1 MLPLRFLKYNV
12 KRVQGIADFKGTETR
27 QLPVLYVYK
36 DKNFL
41 KDCSLLLYKKKL
53 LALSMCRLCLSRDTL
68 K

>member
-36 DKNFL
+36 DKDFL
-41 KDCSLLLYKKKL
+41 TNCLLLLYKK
-53 LALSMCRLCLSRDTL
+53 SF
-68 K
+68 